1 MSSFRCSS
9 YKIRSKCQEKFQKIF
24 FRKCVDRQ
32 IEPWQ
37 GERTKETTLNR
48 PKVLVRWAD
57 KKEARQI
64 RNTVLRLG
72 LDRRKVYSLAWDDVL
87 GTMESFVGACSGC
100 SCDCHPG
107 CSHGAGGCSECGYT
121 GKRTVRFV
129 DPVVVNGQF
138 VTTGKEET
146 TDEHVTVGD

>member
-1 MSSFRCSS
+1 M
-9 YKIRSKCQEKFQKIF
+9 
-24 FRKCVDRQ
+24 
-32 IEPWQ
+32 
-37 GERTKETTLNR
+37 NR
-48 PKVLVRWAD
+48 PKVRVRWAD

-64 RNTVLRLG
+64 RNAVLRLG
-72 LDRRKVYSLAWDDVL
+72 LDRRRVYSLAWDDVL

-146 TDEHVTVGD
+146 TDK